1 MDGALGLPQQKGE
14 HMAST
19 PSVALIFGG
28 RSSEH
33 EISCLTAA
41 GVAKA
46 IDTQAFDVHPI
57 GISKDGTW
65 HRMALSDLQQ
75 LRTHDRQL
83 PSVDTDHPG
92 AVLVR
97 RDDEVILATLDGSEL
112 VDEVSIDVALVLLHG
127 AYGEDGTIQGQLE
140 MVGVPYVGS
149 GVAAS
154 AIGMDKHFMKVVL
167 EATGLPVGPYEVI
180 TDAQWRTDSRA
191 CAARIAEN
199 LRFPVFVKPARGGSS
214 VGISRVTEPE
224 GLAGAVEAA
233 RVHDPKVIVE
243 QGFVGAREIE
253 CAVLGP
259 VPGSTTPRTS
269 PCGEI
274 VVRVND
280 GFYDFDAKYLPGA
293 DAVDLQ
299 VPAQLS
305 DDLSALVQSVAVRS
319 FEALGCEGLSRVDT
333 FVTAAGEVYVNE
345 VNTMPGFT
353 ELSMFPSLWQVA
365 GLDYRDLITD
375 LIRQA
380 LDRPNTAVR

>member
-1 MDGALGLPQQKGE
+1 
-14 HMAST
+14 MAST

-46 IDTQAFDVHPI
+46 IDTGAFDVHPV
-57 GISKDGTW
+57 GISQHGTW
-65 HRMALSDLQQ
+65 HRMSLSDLQY
-75 LRTHDRQL
+75 LRTRDRKL
-83 PSVDTDHPG
+83 PTVATDHPG

-97 RDDEVILATLDGSEL
+97 RGEQVVLATLDGSTF
-112 VDEVSIDVALVLLHG
+112 VDEVPVDVALVLLHG

-154 AIGMDKHFMKVVL
+154 AVGMDKHLMKVVL
-167 EATGLPVGPYEVI
+167 ASAGLPIGPYEVI
-180 TDAQWRTDSRA
+180 TDTQWRINPEA
-191 CAARIAEN
+191 CVARITDN
-199 LRFPVFVKPARGGSS
+199 LEFPVFVKPARGGSS
-214 VGISRVTEPE
+214 VGISRVATAE
-224 GLAGAVEAA
+224 GLVAAVEAA
-233 RVHDPKVIVE
+233 RIHDPKVVVE

-259 VPGSTTPRTS
+259 VPGGIAPRTS

-274 VVRVND
+274 VVRVNN

-305 DDLSALVQSVAVRS
+305 DDLSARVQAVAVRS

-333 FVTAAGEVYVNE
+333 FVTASGEVFVNE

-365 GLDYRDLITD
+365 GLDYRELITD

-380 LDRPNTAVR
+380 LARPNVAVR